1 MDPFQ
6 GQNRI
11 NKERVYSKY
20 ICSLNLYDGHGNFL
34 LGWGVGEGAERLTLS
49 PAGLGQLAQHFFKAK
64 LLQKLLSVKNSE
76 N

>member
-1 MDPFQ
+1 ML
-6 GQNRI
+6 RI
-11 NKERVYSKY
+11 KIFIKVLDKFFVIFFAKKGAMK
-20 ICSLNLYDGHGNFL
+20 ICQFFKFSLAAAAVN
-34 LGWGVGEGAERLTLS
+34 LTLS